1 MPFFKLLYFGVI
13 SRGVFKKVLSDFL
26 VEILRNMIDLVHI
39 EYHHII
45 VSCFQN
51 VNCHWLNNHQNSL
64 TEFTYILRVLGS
76 KI

>member
-1 MPFFKLLYFGVI
+1 M
-13 SRGVFKKVLSDFL
+13 KVLSDFL

-39 EYHHII
+39 EHHHII

-51 VNCHWLNNHQNSL
+51 FNCHWLNNHQNSL
-64 TEFTYILRVLGS
+64 TEFTYIRVLGS

>member
-1 MPFFKLLYFGVI
+1 M
-13 SRGVFKKVLSDFL
+13 KVLSDFL
-26 VEILRNMIDLVHI
+26 VEILRNMIDLVYI
-39 EYHHII
+39 EHPHII

-51 VNCHWLNNHQNSL
+51 FNCHWLNNHQNLL

>member
-1 MPFFKLLYFGVI
+1 MLFFKLLYFGVI